1 MLLGTRLPDNG
12 TSMDTAPDFNFV
24 HNFNTLDGSIAFDAV
39 QDTIYGVNNLRN
51 QIIAYNTATFAEKF
65 RFDIGE
71 NVDSGAPFVEPGKL
85 VASQDGHYLALI
97 TPTTLRVFGVPAVPL
112 TSVVSRKTHGAAGTF
127 DINLPFDGNPGIE
140 CRSGGPNGEYTLV
153 FTFGVNLTS
162 VGGASVSRVGSESE
176 AMISSQMINPSN
188 PKQYIVNL
196 TRVTEHQ
203 YLQVTLNVSVAGAR
217 TTASLT
223 LWACSSGTPALTA
236 LLILPMSGKQ
246 NRNPAMR
253 LQTQT
258 FARM

>member
-1 MLLGTRLPDNG
+1 M
-12 TSMDTAPDFNFV
+12 
-24 HNFNTLDGSIAFDAV
+24 

-203 YLQVTLNVSVAGAR
+203 YLQVTLNNVSVAGAR
-217 TTASLT
+217 THSISHFMGVLIGDTSANRFVNSTDVGQTKSESGHALTNANFREDVNASGAITASDI
-223 LWACSSGTPALTA
+223 SFVKSKSGGSLPNLSQ
-236 LLILPMSGKQ
+236 IL
-246 NRNPAMR
+246 N
-253 LQTQT
+253 
-258 FARM
+258 